1 MATNVNFPTYGFVD
15 DIFEFSEANWRQY
28 FRPVVFDSVQNGLE
42 VTSGS
47 GLAVNVAAGECR
59 CGAVMGVMNQSS
71 TLDISGGHSV
81 YSRIDSIAV
90 QYSYGEPSTLSIV
103 VVQGTPAA
111 NPVAPAMAQNFGS
124 LWQMEIAQVE
134 VPANASSASQFTIT
148 DKRPV
153 HNSLEEEIEVINGQI
168 DAITTDISGINTE
181 ILSITTGVAAIDA
194 EIVSITTD
202 ISGINSEIDSITT
215 DIASLNSDV
224 EGINTAID
232 GITASIEG
240 IDTEILSITTD
251 ISGIDSQI
259 DSITTDIA
267 GIESEIASITSN
279 IDGIEAEILSITSD
293 IVSLSTSKQDV
304 LTFDSA
310 PTENSTNP
318 VTSGGVF
325 TALSAKA
332 DVADLG
338 DLASL
343 NSLDYT
349 SDKLTNKP
357 TLGALSA
364 LDTLDYTSNALTNK
378 PTLGTM
384 AAVNDATSDSKAYGR
399 KDGAWYDLDGRY
411 YTESEVDT
419 LLNGKEDTLTFD
431 TEPTENSTNP
441 VTSGG
446 IYTVVDAINTR
457 IDNINNFSIHICT
470 SGEYDPET
478 YVPTIQ
484 NPDPTT
490 FYLVPD
496 GTGSDAFTEWI
507 YVNNAWEIFGTAK
520 VDLSDYVTTGDLAT
534 ALAPKANT
542 ADLGDLAFVDT
553 IDYTSNVLTNKPTL
567 GALAALDTMDYT
579 SNYLTNKPTL
589 GALAALDS
597 IDYTGSLITNKPTL
611 GSLADQD
618 TVDYDTEVTNK
629 PTLGALA
636 AKDSVDYS
644 SNEVTNKPTLGTMA
658 AVDDASSDNK
668 AYGRKDGSWYD
679 LDGRYYTEGEVDTLL
694 AGKEDSLTF
703 DSAPTENSTNPVTSG
718 GVYTALSGKQDT
730 LTFDT
735 VPTASSTN
743 PVESGGVKSAL
754 DNLLEALLGLITDNV
769 ETSTTASK
777 AYAAG
782 DFFVK
787 DNVLYKVSAAIAQGG
802 TITVGT
808 NVVATNLTE
817 QLKKSRFL
825 TRY

>member
-1 MATNVNFPTYGFVD
+1 MATNINFPTYGFVD
-15 DIFEFSEANWRQY
+15 DIFAFSEENWRKY

-42 VTSGS
+42 VSAGS
-47 GLAVNVAAGECR
+47 GMTVNVSAGECR
-59 CGAVMGVMNQSS
+59 CGAVMGIMNESA
-71 TLDISGGHSV
+71 TLDVSAGHSV

-103 VVQGTPAA
+103 IVQGTPAA

-124 LWQMEIAQVE
+124 LWQMEIAQIE
-134 VPANASSASQFTIT
+134 VPANASASSQFTIT
-148 DKRPV
+148 DKRPI
-153 HNSLEEEIEVINGQI
+153 HNSLDEEIAVINAEI
-168 DAITTDISGINTE
+168 DSITSDISAIDTE
-181 ILSITTGVAAIDA
+181 ILSITTGMDA
-194 EIVSITTD
+194 MNDEINSITTD
-202 ISGINSEIDSITT
+202 IAGINGEIDSITT
-215 DIASLNSDV
+215 DIASLNSDI
-224 EGINTAID
+224 EGINTEINSITTSID
-232 GITASIEG
+232 GLEG
-240 IDTEILSITTD
+240 EILSITTD
-251 ISGIDSQI
+251 IAGIDSQI

-267 GIESEIASITSN
+267 GIESEIASITSD
-279 IDGIEAEILSITSD
+279 ISGIEAEILSITTD
-293 IVSLSTSKQDV
+293 IDSLSTSKQDL

-310 PTENSTNP
+310 PTEDSTNP

-332 DVADLG
+332 DSADLG
-338 DLASL
+338 DLA
-343 NSLDYT
+343 T
-349 SDKLTNKP
+349 
-357 TLGALSA
+357 
-364 LDTLDYTSNALTNK
+364 LDTLDYTSNYLTNK

-384 AAVNDATSDSKAYGR
+384 AAIDDASSDNKAYGR

-411 YTESEVDT
+411 YTESEIDT
-419 LLNGKEDTLTFD
+419 LLAGKEDSLTFD
-431 TEPTENSTNP
+431 STPTQNSTNP

-446 IYTVVDAINTR
+446 VWTEIDALSTR
-457 IDNINNFSIHICT
+457 IDNINNFSFHICT
-470 SGEYDPET
+470 SAEYDPTT

-496 GTGSDAFTEWI
+496 GSGNDVFTEWI

-520 VDLSDYVTTGDLAT
+520 VDLSNYVTTSAMET
-534 ALAPKANT
+534 ALASKANV
-542 ADLGDLAFVDT
+542 ADLGDLASLDT
-553 IDYTSNVLTNKPTL
+553 IDYNGSYLTNKPTL
-567 GALAALDTMDYT
+567 GDLAALDTIDYT
-579 SNYLTNKPTL
+579 GSYLTNKPTL
-589 GALAALDS
+589 GALASLDT
-597 IDYTGSLITNKPTL
+597 IDYTGNLITNKPTL

-679 LDGRYYTEGEVDTLL
+679 LDGRYYTESEVDTLL
-694 AGKEDSLTF
+694 GGKE
-703 DSAPTENSTNPVTSG
+703 
-718 GVYTALSGKQDT
+718 DT

-754 DNLLEALLGLITDNV
+754 DDLLDAIMGLITDNV

-777 AYAAG
+777 AYSAG

-787 DNVLYKVSAAIAQGG
+787 DNVLYKVSADIASGG

>member
-1 MATNVNFPTYGFVD
+1 MATNINFPIYGFVD
-15 DIFEFSEANWRQY
+15 DIFAFSEENWRKY

-42 VTSGS
+42 VSAGS
-47 GLAVNVAAGECR
+47 GMTVNVSAGECR
-59 CGAVMGVMNQSS
+59 CGAVMGIMNESS
-71 TLDISGGHSV
+71 TLDISAGHSV

-124 LWQMEIAQVE
+124 LWQMEIAQIE
-134 VPANASSASQFTIT
+134 VPANASASSQFTIT

-153 HNSLEEEIEVINGQI
+153 HNSLDEEIAEINAEI
-168 DAITTDISGINTE
+168 DSITSDINAIDTE
-181 ILSITTGVAAIDA
+181 ILSITTGMDAMNGEINSISTDIADINGEID
-194 EIVSITTD
+194 SITTD
-202 ISGINSEIDSITT
+202 IASINSDIEGINTEIDSITTSINGLEGEILSITTDIAGIDSEIDSITT
-215 DIASLNSDV
+215 DIA
-224 EGINTAID
+224 
-232 GITASIEG
+232 
-240 IDTEILSITTD
+240 D
-251 ISGIDSQI
+251 IK
-259 DSITTDIA
+259 
-267 GIESEIASITSN
+267 SEIASITSD
-279 IDGIEAEILSITSD
+279 ISGIEAEILSITTD
-293 IVSLSTSKQDV
+293 IDSLSTSKQDL

-310 PTENSTNP
+310 PTEDSTNP
-318 VTSGGVF
+318 VTSGGVW
-325 TALSAKA
+325 TEIDALS
-332 DVADLG
+332 
-338 DLASL
+338 
-343 NSLDYT
+343 
-349 SDKLTNKP
+349 
-357 TLGALSA
+357 
-364 LDTLDYTSNALTNK
+364 
-378 PTLGTM
+378 
-384 AAVNDATSDSKAYGR
+384 
-399 KDGAWYDLDGRY
+399 
-411 YTESEVDT
+411 
-419 LLNGKEDTLTFD
+419 
-431 TEPTENSTNP
+431 
-441 VTSGG
+441 
-446 IYTVVDAINTR
+446 TR
-457 IDNINNFSIHICT
+457 IDNINNYSMHICT
-470 SGEYDPET
+470 SGEYDPTT

-496 GTGSDAFTEWI
+496 GSGNDAFTEWI

-520 VDLSDYVTTGDLAT
+520 VDLSDYVTTSAMET
-534 ALAPKANT
+534 ALATKANV
-542 ADLGDLAFVDT
+542 ADLGDLASLDT
-553 IDYTSNVLTNKPTL
+553 IDYTGSYLTNKPTL
-567 GALAALDTMDYT
+567 GDLAALDTIDYT
-579 SNYLTNKPTL
+579 GSYLTNKPTL
-589 GALAALDS
+589 GALAVLDS

-618 TVDYDTEVTNK
+618 TVNYDTEVTNK

-679 LDGRYYTEGEVDTLL
+679 LDGRYYTESEVDTLL
-694 AGKEDSLTF
+694 GGKEDTLTF
-703 DSAPTENSTNPVTSG
+703 DNSPTENSTNPVTSG
-718 GVYTALSGKQDT
+718 GVFTALAGKEDT

-754 DNLLEALLGLITDNV
+754 DDLLTTILGLVTNNV

-777 AYAAG
+777 AYSAG

-787 DNVLYKVSAAIAQGG
+787 DNVLYKVSADIASGG